1 MTCPRC
7 GTEIPGLATFCE
19 RCDEYIEDMEGDR
32 PTPPRAP
39 DVIPDD
45 RLEDQI
51 QEAGRKALELLG
63 FTVYSLSQD
72 RATRQTPGIADT
84 YVVGHGRTTWAEW
97 KRAGKNQTPDQV
109 EFEIDVVENGA
120 EYNVWRH
127 EDDATEWAKG
137 VIEGLTLEPAKL
149 DRNDPHEGAGR

>member
-1 MTCPRC
+1 MKCPRC

-19 RCDEYIEDMEGDR
+19 RCDEYLVDM
-32 PTPPRAP
+32 PTAEEAELYRESKTRNRAAAG
-39 DVIPDD
+39 IPDD
-45 RLEDQI
+45 RLEDEI

-97 KRAGKNQTPDQV
+97 KRPGKNQTPDQV
-109 EFEIDVVENGA
+109 LFEQVVTAAGD
-120 EYNVWRH
+120 EYHVWRH
-127 EDDATEWAKG
+127 EIEAAEWAKD
-137 VIEGLTLEPAKL
+137 VIEAV
-149 DRNDPHEGAGR
+149 A